1 MAESSNRTEI
11 TKACKGILHGT
22 ALPFQVDGL
31 RCPRCDWEGDRK
43 EAEAREGGLL
53 FYDILFKDQFK
64 IELTRTNYHCPNCGN
79 MIESRRAIPG
89 MPEDMT
95 PQ

>member
-1 MAESSNRTEI
+1 MP
-11 TKACKGILHGT
+11 GIDLLFRGG
-22 ALPFQVDGL
+22 LL
-31 RCPRCDWEGDRK
+31 RCPICDWEGDKTDADARK
-43 EAEAREGGLL
+43 GGLL

-64 IELTRTNYHCPNCGN
+64 IEVTRTNYHCPKCGN
-79 MIESRRAIPG
+79 MIESRRVIPG

>member
-1 MAESSNRTEI
+1 MGRQIARKEI
-11 TKACKGILHGT
+11 
-22 ALPFQVDGL
+22 LPDLGMLSQGDLL
-31 RCPRCDWEGDRK
+31 RCPSCDWQGEKKD
-43 EAEAREGGLL
+43 AETREGGLL

-64 IELTRTNYHCPNCGN
+64 IEVTRTNYHCPKCGT
-79 MIESRRAIPG
+79 MVESRRVIPG